1 MKQRRPFAASKTEPT
16 PRNRTPAPHHQPDM
30 NWFFHRDATTAV
42 LIMLVVLLCPM
53 GAMAG
58 RAVAPAIHNST
69 LVYKTVQVYEGTPLG
84 TITTTTYTL
93 GERKRVPPSRPHEG
107 YTTSTTISTRAE
119 LQVAALNVLIADAV
133 YDKRA
138 DDPAE
143 LCITKASGGYLVVQ
157 R

>member
-1 MKQRRPFAASKTEPT
+1 MA
-16 PRNRTPAPHHQPDM
+16 
-30 NWFFHRDATTAV
+30 WFFRRDTPTAAM
-42 LIMLVVLLCPM
+42 IMVIVLLCPM

-58 RAVAPAIHNST
+58 RAVAPAIHSST
-69 LVYKTVQVYEGTPLG
+69 LVFKTVQVYKGTPLG

-93 GERKRVPPSRPHEG
+93 GERKRVPPSRPEEG
-107 YTTSTTISTRAE
+107 YTASTTVSTRAE
-119 LQVAALNVLIADAV
+119 LQVATLNVLIADAV

-143 LCITKASGGYLVVQ
+143 LCITEASQGYLVVQ